1 LPLPRAAFLDHI
13 IRIVSMVAQIA
24 AIAMTG
30 LTKRICDITFP
41 PMVPQPTV
49 VHSGISRRQPADL
62 RIRQNT
68 TPRTP
73 KAQPANNLAA
83 TTVYWSRATRAG

>member
-1 LPLPRAAFLDHI
+1 LPRAAFLDHI
-13 IRIVSMVAQIA
+13 IRIVSMVAPMA

-41 PMVPQPTV
+41 AMVPQPAV
-49 VHSGISRRQPADL
+49 ARPGVSERQPADL

-68 TPRTP
+68 SPCTP
-73 KAQPANNLAA
+73 KAAPANNQTA
-83 TTVYWSRATRAG
+83 TTSC